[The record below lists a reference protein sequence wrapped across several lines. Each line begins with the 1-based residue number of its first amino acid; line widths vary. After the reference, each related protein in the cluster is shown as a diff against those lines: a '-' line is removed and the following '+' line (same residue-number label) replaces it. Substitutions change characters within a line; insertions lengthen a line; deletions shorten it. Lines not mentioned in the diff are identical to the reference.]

1 MKVAKRHMKRC
12 STSLIIREMEI
23 KPIIPTMK
31 CYLTPALII
40 REMEIK
46 PIIPTMKC
54 YLTPVRMTVIKKNTR
69 NVGEHVEK
77 RQLSYTVG
85 GKVNWCSHCGK

>member
-1 MKVAKRHMKRC
+1 MQVAKKDEKM
-12 STSLIIREMEI
+12 
-23 KPIIPTMK
+23 
-31 CYLTPALII
+31 LII

-54 YLTPVRMTVIKKNTR
+54 YLTPVRMAIIKKNTT
-69 NVGEHVEK
+69 NVGEKVEK

-85 GKVNWCSHCGK
+85 GKVNWCSHYGK

>member
-23 KPIIPTMK
+23 KPIIPTV
-31 CYLTPALII
+31 
-40 REMEIK
+40 
-46 PIIPTMKC
+46 KC
-54 YLTPVRMTVIKKNTR
+54 YLTPVRMTVIKKNTT

-85 GKVNWCSHCGK
+85 GKANWCSHCGKQYRGLSKN